1 MRKILYVL
9 LMMAFSSLQAIAQ
22 SGDEAQPIKI
32 NFCAGNVTT
41 TNSEWNNFTGTSSGS
56 TMTLKDIVGTTTSV
70 TMRLVETFNGT
81 NTEGVQTTTTPLN
94 MTSKE
99 SYSAFWA
106 QALNS
111 NGTANKSQAS
121 FVISGLNSDYVYDF
135 IVFGSRKNQT
145 DNRETSYRFI
155 GQNEKEGLLDCSSNA
170 TEVATVTS
178 VVPNASGEIQLI
190 VSPGSNNNN
199 SVRYYYINTMQITPR
214 SSGSVIVEPEL
225 VDGST
230 VKVNFCAGNV
240 TTSDSQWNNY
250 TNPTSENGVVLAL
263 NDVNGKATGATISLN
278 DAFNA
283 TNTEGVQTTTTALNM
298 PADVSKS
305 AFYGYAAGTF
315 GSSPQQPTAGFVLSG
330 LNKNLVYDISVFG
343 SRKNVS
349 DNRDTK
355 YDIIGAETASIVLSC
370 SNNASELAEFTSVRP
385 DENGEIKLVCSPG
398 ENNNNTNKFYFIN
411 ALQLKAHKEE
421 VVEPEPLRILA
432 IGNSFSE
439 DAIEQYLYNLA
450 AEDGQELVIGNAY
463 RGGQGLNSHWNDI
476 QNNGNSF
483 EYRKIVKGAR
493 TNITGQALNTIIID
507 EPWDIITFQQVSQDS
522 GRPDTYEPYLG
533 NLIDYVKAL
542 ATNPD
547 VRFGMHQT
555 WAYAQNSTH
564 GGFANYGNNQMTMYN
579 AIVSAVNQAVANH
592 EELTFV
598 VPSGTAIQNARTSIL
613 GDNLNRDGY
622 HLDYGIGRY
631 IAACT
636 WLETVTE
643 LSAVGKNYHP
653 SSVDNL
659 MASIGQNAAHN
670 AVLNPNSVTDMSNE
684 GYDGENN
691 TTLTDVVKV
700 NFGNSIVS
708 APAWNSITPGNKMIA
723 SLKDASGNPT
733 EIAMVLSDDFNGTNT
748 SGASSTTTI
757 LDMPSDVSKSCLW
770 GYALGNFDNQAQQP
784 TGGFA
789 ISHLNKNLAYDF
801 TFFGSRSGSNDNRET
816 AYMLTGK
823 YTHAGY
829 LDAAS
834 NSTNTVTVKNVRPND
849 NGQILL
855 TVSPGEENTNVNR
868 FYYIN
873 AMQIEGYESTP
884 STEAI
889 EISTAEEL
897 LAIEPDGNYI
907 LTNDIDLS
915 GVNLRSGIAESF
927 YGTLDGNGHLLRGI
941 NIDKGSTNAIGLFRH
956 IYGATIKNLG
966 IEESTVTGRQAVGML
981 AGQSHGSTI
990 ENCYITNSSV
1000 NGYDHVA
1007 SFVGQLEA
1015 WRGTP
1020 SFINNCYAA
1029 TNIYSS
1035 SYQGGGLVG
1044 TTTGGGGQVSNSYFA
1059 GRVEVGSQRASG
1071 IVALQDTNDPITIEN
1086 CLSAAVEL
1094 VCPMTYRV
1102 ASVRSGYSTMTNNYA
1117 LSTLTS
1123 TNGTD
1128 AERGID
1134 ASEEQLHQQAFYT
1147 GQLNWTFGEESWQWH
1162 DGTYPL
1168 LGWQQASS
1176 TSTALVHL
1184 SQVRPVLTLKAGE
1197 QIDLSQYY
1205 VSGNGAQLTYTTSS
1219 DKLSINGDVVTVVDG
1234 IEIDNI
1240 EDITIYASA
1249 ANLQPVGITLSLVPG
1264 IITIRSAEEF
1274 TTKVAAYPSG
1284 DYVLAND
1291 VDFTGVSYAGINNFT
1306 GTFDGQ
1312 QHVVRGLTMNNQSAS
1327 SLGLFNTA
1335 TNATIKNLG
1344 IEGAN
1349 VNGADN
1355 TGILVGIADGGSIT
1369 HCYVTSSHVE
1379 GGDRISGIAGRASA
1393 AIEINNCYVT
1403 GTDIIARTHQAAGI
1417 VAASFNGGVV
1427 IENCYFSGTIKSQY
1441 GNVAA
1446 ILGLDDRDGPVIVKN
1461 CVCLATSI
1469 AGGTRSRIANWGSR
1483 ASQCTFENNYALS
1496 TTQSTGGGWA
1506 GSDARNGITFT
1517 DDADA
1522 TSESFYKETLGWDF
1536 ATIWKMSDTYPVFR
1550 TAEDNNI
1557 VVTIGETGYATLYYG
1572 EQNLVVPAGVTV
1584 STYDVSDGSLRQSYI
1599 YEEGTI
1605 VPAATGVVLYTETPG
1620 IYVFSATSAE
1630 GQAVADNMLY
1640 GTDENAT
1647 IDAEGFKYYIL
1658 SQDADKQRVGFYF
1671 YADDGLSVYNKAH
1684 KAYLAVPL
1692 NVAGNIKEFIFDEAT
1707 GIGNLS
1713 QVVSC
1718 GTGSSVIYDLQGRR
1732 VSKSTRLTPG
1742 IYIVN
1747 KRKQVV
1753 K

>member
-1 MRKILYVL
+1 MKRISYVL
-9 LMMAFSSLQAIAQ
+9 LLLALSCLQAVAQ
-22 SGDEAQPIKI
+22 TNAEDGAKPIKV
-32 NFCAGNVTT
+32 NFCAGNVTS

-56 TMTLKDIVGTTTSV
+56 SLVLKDIEGNATNVTMTLKT
-70 TMRLVETFNGT
+70 TFNGT
-81 NTEGVQTTTTPLN
+81 NTEGVQTTTTPLG

-111 NGTANKSQAS
+111 NGTANKSQAG
-121 FVISGLNSDYVYDF
+121 FVISGLDANCSYDF

-145 DNRETSYRFI
+145 DNRETSYLFI
-155 GQNEKEGLLDCSSNA
+155 GQNEKEGLLNCSSNA
-170 TEVATVTS
+170 TEVATVTGVIPDS
-178 VVPNASGEIQLI
+178 NGEIELV

-214 SSGSVIVEPEL
+214 PSGSVIEEPAI
-225 VDGST
+225 VNGTT
-230 VKVNFCAGNV
+230 VNVNFCAGNV
-240 TTSDSQWNNY
+240 TATDSHWNNY
-250 TNPTSENGVVLAL
+250 TNPTSENAVVLAL
-263 NDVNGKATGATISLN
+263 NDINGKATGATISLN

-283 TNTEGVQTTTTALNM
+283 TNTEGVQATTTALNM

-315 GSSPQQPTAGFVLSG
+315 GSSPQQPTAGFVFSG
-330 LNKNLVYDISVFG
+330 LNKSLLYDISVFG

-355 YDIIGAETASIVLSC
+355 YEIIGAETASVVLSC
-370 SNNASELAEFTSVRP
+370 SNNASDLAEFTDIHP
-385 DENGEIKLVCSPG
+385 DENGEIKIVCSPG
-398 ENNNNTNKFYFIN
+398 ENNNNANKFYFIN

-421 VVEPEPLRILA
+421 IVEPEPLRVLA

-439 DAIEQYLYNLA
+439 DAVEQYLYNLA
-450 AEDGQELVIGNAY
+450 AEEGLELVIGNAY

-476 QNNGNSF
+476 QNNTNTF
-483 EYRKIVKGAR
+483 EYRKIVKGSR
-493 TNITGQALNTIIID
+493 TNTTGQALSTIITD
-507 EPWDIITFQQVSQDS
+507 EPWDIVTFQQVSQDS

-533 NLIDYVKAL
+533 NLIDFL
-542 ATNPD
+542 LGLTTNPN
-547 VRFGMHQT
+547 VKVGMHQT

-564 GGFANYGNNQMTMYN
+564 SGFANYDNNQLTMYK
-579 AIVSAVNQAVANH
+579 AIVNAVNQAVANH
-592 EELTFV
+592 DELTFV
-598 VPSGTAIQNARTSIL
+598 IPSGTAIQNARTSIL

-636 WLETVTE
+636 WLEAVTE

-653 SSVDNL
+653 SSIDNL
-659 MASIGQNAAHN
+659 MATIGQNAAHN
-670 AVLNPNSVTDMSNE
+670 AILNPNSVTDMSNE
-684 GYDGENN
+684 GYDGDNAIIPS
-691 TTLTDVVKV
+691 DVVKV
-700 NFGNSIVS
+700 NFGASVVS

-723 SLKDASGNPT
+723 SLKDASGGAT

-748 SGASSTTTI
+748 SGASSTTTV

-770 GYALGNFDNQAQQP
+770 GYALGNFENQAQQP

-801 TFFGSRSGSNDNRET
+801 TFFGSRNGSSDNRET
-816 AYMLTGK
+816 AYKLTGK
-823 YTHAGY
+823 YTHTGY

-855 TVSPGEENTNVNR
+855 TVSPGEENKNVNR

-884 STEAI
+884 SSEVI
-889 EISTAEEL
+889 EISTAEDL

-927 YGTLDGNGHLLRGI
+927 YGSLDGAGHVLRGI
-941 NIDKGSTNAIGLFRH
+941 KIDKSSSNAIGLFRH
-956 IYGATIKNLG
+956 LYGATIKNLG
-966 IEESTVTGRQAVGML
+966 IEESTVSGRQAVGML

-990 ENCYITNSSV
+990 EGCYIINSAI

-1020 SFINNCYAA
+1020 SLINNCYAA
-1029 TNIYSS
+1029 TNVYSS
-1035 SYQGGGLVG
+1035 SYQGGGIVG

-1059 GRVEVGSQRASG
+1059 GRVEVVNQRASG
-1071 IVALQDTNDPITIEN
+1071 IVALQDTNDRLTIEN

-1094 VCPMTYRV
+1094 VCPETYRV

-1123 TNGTD
+1123 TGGTE

-1134 ASEEQLHQQAFYT
+1134 ASEEELHQQAFYADGLT
-1147 GQLNWTFGEESWQWH
+1147 WTFGADGWQWH
-1162 DGTYPL
+1162 EGTYPL
-1168 LGWQQASS
+1168 LGWQQAAVA
-1176 TSTALVHL
+1176 STALVYL
-1184 SQVRPVLTLKAGE
+1184 SQLRPVLTLKSGD

-1205 VSGNGAQLTYTTSS
+1205 ISGNGAQLTYTTSS
-1219 DKLSINGDVVTVVDG
+1219 DKISINGSVVTMADG
-1234 IEIDNI
+1234 IEITNI
-1240 EDITIYASA
+1240 EDVTVYARA

-1264 IITIRSAEEF
+1264 VIAIRSAEEF
-1274 TTKVAAYPSG
+1274 STKVAAYPSG

-1291 VDFTGVSYAGINNFT
+1291 VDFSSVSYAGVNNFT

-1312 QHVVRGLTMNNQSAS
+1312 GHVVTGLTMNNQSAS
-1327 SLGLFNTA
+1327 SLGLFNSA

-1349 VNGADN
+1349 INGADN
-1355 TGILVGIADGGSIT
+1355 TGVLVGIADGGTIT
-1369 HCYVTSSHVE
+1369 NCYVSDSRVE
-1379 GGDRISGIAGRASA
+1379 GGDRVAGIAGRASA
-1393 AIEINNCYVT
+1393 GINISNCYVT
-1403 GTDIIARTHQAAGI
+1403 GTNVIARTHQAAGI
-1417 VAASFNGGVV
+1417 VAASFNGGVD
-1427 IENCYFSGTIKSQY
+1427 IENCYFDGTIKSQY

-1446 ILGLDDRDGPVIVKN
+1446 ILGLDDRDGPVVVKN

-1483 ASQCTFENNYALS
+1483 ASQCTFENNYALGS
-1496 TTQSTGGGWA
+1496 TQATGGSWA
-1506 GSDARNGITFT
+1506 GNDERNGTTFSN
-1517 DDADA
+1517 DADA
-1522 TSESFYKETLGWDF
+1522 TTAVFYKETLGWNF
-1536 ATIWKMSDTYPVFR
+1536 ATVWKMSDAYPVFR
-1550 TAEDNNI
+1550 AVGE
-1557 VVTIGETGYATLYYG
+1557 VVVSPVGYATYVTEKDIDFENSSVEAFAVTASTVEGHVHLTPIAAA
-1572 EQNLVVPAGVTV
+1572 PAGEAVLIKAEAGAYILPTA
-1584 STYDVSDGSLRQSYI
+1584 STAPAPLVGNLLKPAFTDVVADGTQYI
-1599 YEEGTI
+1599 LAEGTD
-1605 VPAATGVVLYTETPG
+1605 GVAFYQ
-1620 IYVFSATSAE
+1620 ATS
-1630 GQAVADNMLY
+1630 
-1640 GTDENAT
+1640 GTT
-1647 IDAEGFKYYIL
+1647 IFAG
-1658 SQDADKQRVGFYF
+1658 
-1671 YADDGLSVYNKAH
+1671 
-1684 KAYLAVPL
+1684 KAYLEY
-1692 NVAGNIKEFIFDEAT
+1692 AGSNSVKSFTFIFDNEDPTA
-1707 GIGNLS
+1707 IDEIINRQSSNRKCYNLAG
-1713 QVVSC
+1713 QMVN
-1718 GTGSSVIYDLQGRR
+1718 GTLLKGL
-1732 VSKSTRLTPG
+1732 
-1742 IYIVN
+1742 YIID
-1747 KRKQVV
+1747 KMKILRK
-1753 K
+1753 KNN

>member
-1 MRKILYVL
+1 MKRISYYL
-9 LMMAFSSLQAIAQ
+9 LFFALFCLQAVAQ
-22 SGDEAQPIKI
+22 TNAEDEVKPIKV

-56 TMTLKDIVGTTTSV
+56 SLVLKDIEGNATNVTMTLKA
-70 TMRLVETFNGT
+70 TFNGT
-81 NTEGVQTTTTPLN
+81 NTEGVQTTTTPLG

-111 NGTANKSQAS
+111 NGTVNKSQAG
-121 FVISGLNSDYVYDF
+121 FVISGLDTNCAYDF

-145 DNRETSYRFI
+145 DNRETSYLFI
-155 GQNEKEGLLDCSSNA
+155 GQNEKEGLLNCSSNA
-170 TEVATVTS
+170 TEVATVTG
-178 VVPNASGEIQLI
+178 VIPNSNGEIELV

-214 SSGSVIVEPEL
+214 PGSSVIDEPAI
-225 VDGST
+225 VNGTT
-230 VKVNFCAGNV
+230 VNVNFCAGNV
-240 TTSDSQWNNY
+240 TTTDTQWNNY
-250 TNPTSENGVVLAL
+250 TNPTSENAVVLAL
-263 NDVNGKATGATISLN
+263 NDINGKATGATISLN

-315 GSSPQQPTAGFVLSG
+315 GSSPQQPTGGFVLSG
-330 LNKNLVYDISVFG
+330 LNKSFVYDISVFG

-355 YDIIGAETASIVLSC
+355 YEIIGAETASVVLSC
-370 SNNASELAEFTSVRP
+370 SNNASDLAEFTNIHP
-385 DENGEIKLVCSPG
+385 DANGEIKIVCSPG
-398 ENNNNTNKFYFIN
+398 ENNNNANKFYFIN

-421 VVEPEPLRILA
+421 IVEPEPLRVLA

-439 DAIEQYLYNLA
+439 DAVEQYLYNLA
-450 AEDGQELVIGNAY
+450 AEEGLELVIGNAY

-476 QNNGNSF
+476 QNNTNTF
-483 EYRKIVKGAR
+483 EYRKIVKGSR
-493 TNITGQALNTIIID
+493 TNTTGQALSTIITD
-507 EPWDIITFQQVSQDS
+507 EPWDIVTFQQVSQDS

-533 NLIDYVKAL
+533 NLIDYL
-542 ATNPD
+542 LGLTTNPN
-547 VRFGMHQT
+547 VKVGMHQT

-579 AIVSAVNQAVANH
+579 AIVDAVNQAVANH
-592 EELTFV
+592 DELTFV
-598 VPSGTAIQNARTSIL
+598 IPSGTAIQNARTSIL

-636 WLETVTE
+636 WLEAVTE

-653 SSVDNL
+653 SSIDDL
-659 MASIGQNAAHN
+659 MATIGQNAAHN
-670 AVLNPNSVTDMSNE
+670 AILNPNSVTDMSNE
-684 GYDGENN
+684 GYDGDNAIIPS
-691 TTLTDVVKV
+691 DVVKV
-700 NFGNSIVS
+700 NFGASVVS

-723 SLKDASGNPT
+723 SLKDASGNAT
-733 EIAMVLSDDFNGTNT
+733 EIAMVLSDEFNGTNT
-748 SGASSTTTI
+748 SGASSTSTV

-801 TFFGSRSGSNDNRET
+801 TFFGSRSGSSDNRET
-816 AYMLTGK
+816 AYTLTGK

-884 STEAI
+884 STEVI

-915 GVNLRSGIAESF
+915 GINLRSGIAESF
-927 YGTLDGNGHLLRGI
+927 YGSLDGNGHVLRGI

-956 IYGATIKNLG
+956 LYGATIKNLG

-990 ENCYITNSSV
+990 ENCYIINSAI

-1015 WRGTP
+1015 WKGTP
-1020 SFINNCYAA
+1020 SHITGCYAA
-1029 TNIYSS
+1029 TNVYSS

-1059 GRVEVGSQRASG
+1059 GRVQVVSQRASG
-1071 IVALQDTNDPITIEN
+1071 IVALQDTNDQLTIEN
-1086 CLSAAVEL
+1086 SLSAAVEL
-1094 VCPMTYRV
+1094 VCPETYRV

-1147 GQLNWTFGEESWQWH
+1147 DQLTWTFDEDAWQWH
-1162 DGTYPL
+1162 EGTYPL
-1168 LGWQQASS
+1168 LGWQQAAQ
-1176 TSTALVHL
+1176 TSTALVYL
-1184 SQVRPVLTLKAGE
+1184 SQLRPVLTLKAGE
-1197 QIDLSQYY
+1197 QVDLSQYY
-1205 VSGNGAQLTYTTSS
+1205 VSGNGARLTYTTSS
-1219 DKLSINGDVVTVVDG
+1219 DKVSINGSIVTVVEG
-1234 IEIDNI
+1234 IEIRRF
-1240 EDITIYASA
+1240 EEVTVYASA
-1249 ANLQPVGITLSLVPG
+1249 ANLQPVGITLSLVPSV
-1264 IITIRSAEEF
+1264 ITISSAEDLIYFAGLVNEGQTTLSGTLTADIDLTGKSF
-1274 TTKVAAYPSG
+1274 TRIGNRTYK
-1284 DYVLAND
+1284 
-1291 VDFTGVSYAGINNFT
+1291 YA

-1312 QHVVRGLTMNNQSAS
+1312 GHSVTLDMNITGTSDADKCQ
-1327 SLGLFNTA
+1327 GLFGCA
-1335 TNATIKNLG
+1335 TGGASFSNLIIKGNVTCKANCVAALVGETNGSGTVTISNVG
-1344 IEGAN
+1344 CEAN
-1349 VNGADN
+1349 VNATSNYVGAFLGNNSGGNTKIVITNCYN
-1355 TGILVGIADGGSIT
+1355 TGNITSGGNNFSVMGGYGSGTSTYTNVYNTGAITGPSGATGGKFVQGNNGTCTNCYTTEAGSQAGLTTEISAASISSGEL
-1369 HCYVTSSHVE
+1369 CYKLGSAFRQVLGE
-1379 GGDRISGIAGRASA
+1379 GGDAYPVLDTSKPSVYQLTVSDAG
-1393 AIEINNCYVT
+1393 Y
-1403 GTDIIARTHQAAGI
+1403 
-1417 VAASFNGGVV
+1417 ASFVPEV
-1427 IENCYFSGTIKSQY
+1427 
-1441 GNVAA
+1441 NVAA
-1446 ILGLDDRDGPVIVKN
+1446 I
-1461 CVCLATSI
+1461 
-1469 AGGTRSRIANWGSR
+1469 
-1483 ASQCTFENNYALS
+1483 
-1496 TTQSTGGGWA
+1496 
-1506 GSDARNGITFT
+1506 
-1517 DDADA
+1517 
-1522 TSESFYKETLGWDF
+1522 
-1536 ATIWKMSDTYPVFR
+1536 
-1550 TAEDNNI
+1550 
-1557 VVTIGETGYATLYYG
+1557 
-1572 EQNLVVPAGVTV
+1572 PAGVEVYVGENKGSYLHLEKVTEV
-1584 STYDVSDGSLRQSYI
+1584 PADNAFVVKGAEGNYYYNNTDAARTLSGVTNNLTFSPVALVSDGTQYC
-1599 YEEGTI
+1599 
-1605 VPAATGVVLYTETPG
+1605 
-1620 IYVFSATSAE
+1620 
-1630 GQAVADNMLY
+1630 
-1640 GTDENAT
+1640 
-1647 IDAEGFKYYIL
+1647 L
-1658 SQDADKQRVGFYF
+1658 SNLASGVGFYMVKSGTSIPARKV
-1671 YADDGLSVYNKAH
+1671 YLSVTTA
-1684 KAYLAVPL
+1684 
-1692 NVAGNIKEFIFDEAT
+1692 NVKDFYGFDEDDAT
-1707 GIGNLS
+1707 GISLKSFPSGEDLGEAYNLAGQRIQKMQS
-1713 QVVSC
+1713 
-1718 GTGSSVIYDLQGRR
+1718 
-1732 VSKSTRLTPG
+1732 G
-1742 IYIVN
+1742 INIIKGKKVLF
-1747 KRKQVV
+1747 
-1753 K
+1753 